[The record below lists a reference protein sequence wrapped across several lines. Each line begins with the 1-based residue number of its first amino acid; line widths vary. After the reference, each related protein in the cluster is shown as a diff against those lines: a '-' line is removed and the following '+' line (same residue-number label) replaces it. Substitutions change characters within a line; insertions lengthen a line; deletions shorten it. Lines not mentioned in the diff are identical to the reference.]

1 MATFSAFA
9 DEIAPDLAT
18 QMDVCESLG
27 VRCID
32 VRAIDQ
38 TNVSQFT
45 LAQARR
51 YKQQLDGRGFAVP
64 CIGSPI
70 GKVGVDEPFE
80 PHLELLWRCF
90 DVADA
95 LGTDRVR
102 IFSFY
107 GPEGGDVMACR
118 EHVMDRMAAMA
129 RAAEAAGMTLMLE
142 NERGIY
148 GATPE
153 GMKDIFATVASDRLQ
168 GIFDPANYVLEGV
181 APYDQAWTAGLAEL
195 THYFH
200 IKDAIPGQD
209 VCVPAGQGQG
219 QIAEILADAKERGF
233 DGYLTLE
240 PHLAAGGQFSG
251 FTGPELFTQAVGALR
266 DVCDKVGMTYQR

>member
-1 MATFSAFA
+1 
-9 DEIAPDLAT
+9 
-18 QMDVCESLG
+18 VCESLG

-32 VRAIDQ
+32 VRAIDGI
-38 TNVSQFT
+38 NVSQFT
-45 LAQARR
+45 VEQARE
-51 YKQQLDGRGFAVP
+51 YKRQLDGRGFGVP

-70 GKVGVDEPFE
+70 GKVRIDEPFE

-90 DVADA
+90 DVAGA

-107 GPEGGDVMACR
+107 GPDGEDIMACR
-118 EHVMDRMAAMA
+118 GPVMDRMAAMV
-129 RAAEAAGMTLMLE
+129 RSAEAAEMTLMLE

-168 GIFDPANYVLEGV
+168 GVFDPANYVVEGV
-181 APYDQAWTAGLAEL
+181 APYDQAWTQGLAEL

-200 IKDAIPGQD
+200 IKDAIGGQD
-209 VCVPAGQGQG
+209 ACVPAGQGQG
-219 QIAEILADAKERGF
+219 QIAEILADAKGSGF

-240 PHLAAGGQFSG
+240 PHLAAAGQFSG
-251 FTGPELFTQAVGALR
+251 FTGPDLFAKAVRALR
-266 DVCDKVGMTYQR
+266 DVCDKVGMAYQ